1 MDSLT
6 IIAIAVGSSA
16 VWDDLRHRTISNWI
30 SLTGVLSG
38 LTYHSWH
45 GGWHGLVTA
54 LEGAALGLAAF
65 LVVYALGGMGGGDV
79 KLMAAFGSLLGPL
92 GILTAVVLI
101 CGIGGLMAAASL
113 LVRRQQKAIPYGPA
127 IVLGSWLALF
137 AGR

>member
-1 MDSLT
+1 MDSLS

-38 LTYHSWH
+38 LAYHSWR
-45 GGWHGLVTA
+45 GGWLGLLSA
-54 LEGAALGLAAF
+54 LEGAALGLSIF
-65 LVVYALGGMGGGDV
+65 LVLYVLGGMGGGDV
-79 KLMAAFGSLLGPL
+79 KLMAAFGSLLRPS

-101 CGIGGLMAAASL
+101 CGIGGLMAAVSL
-113 LVRRQQKAIPYGPA
+113 FLRRQQKAIPYGPA

>member
-6 IIAIAVGSSA
+6 IIAIALGSSA

-38 LTYHSWH
+38 LAYHSSH
-45 GGWHGLVTA
+45 RGWHGLATA
-54 LEGAALGLAAF
+54 LEGAALGLGVF

-79 KLMAAFGSLLGPL
+79 KLMAAFGSLLGPS

-113 LVRRQQKAIPYGPA
+113 LIRRQQKAIPYGPA
-127 IVLGSWLALF
+127 I
-137 AGR
+137 